1 MSSINEMSA
10 SDVSSL
16 LTSNQA
22 KLETV
27 QAQQDKVNTPEK
39 TATASKEEVAR
50 AAQKEQQALAQAS
63 TGQVK
68 VLNTGL
74 SASTKARLKDRVRDS
89 INVNLVK
96 YNDESLSPNERV
108 RALSKI
114 IEGVINKPKKE
125 ILDDILKFFR
135 EHRNDEALQETNALQ
150 GLMLLEKADHYRARV
165 FYVVMMGLARG
176 TANRSNISVEAIR
189 TLFRSD
195 DFPNWVAVQLA
206 RRSR

>member
-89 INVNLVK
+89 INVNLTK
-96 YNDESLSPNERV
+96 YNDESLSSNERV

-114 IEGVINKPKKE
+114 IEGVIAKPKKE

-135 EHRNDEALQETNALQ
+135 EHRNDEALQEAHALQ

-206 RRSR
+206 RRSK